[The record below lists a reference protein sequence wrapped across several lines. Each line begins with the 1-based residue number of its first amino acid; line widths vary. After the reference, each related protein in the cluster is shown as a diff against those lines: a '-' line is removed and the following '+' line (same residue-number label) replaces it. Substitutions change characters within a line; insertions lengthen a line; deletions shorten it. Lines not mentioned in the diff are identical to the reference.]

1 MSQSKKEQKIM
12 MAHNAAAQLANDKK
26 YREAVDKYQDFYW
39 MVSKDSP
46 YKWFAILAI
55 YSLLS
60 DHREVPWKDGQDNE
74 FFEKIV
80 GSSKEPAVIR
90 AQAYFCLGRHL
101 VLSGD
106 RDASESYFI
115 NVVSIYESMKPAD
128 LKAKL
133 MMGGDPRGGP
143 KFTTVG
149 QYKVI
154 TLRSMESHPFFKQ
167 STHHL
172 YRQTEK
178 DSAYNTAIASLN
190 QMNSSWNEDDKVKS
204 KKSAS
209 SSKKPGPRKLNLQEP
224 LEGQAARSDAED
236 SEEGSHSS
244 ALKSIKKE
252 GTATGTYLSIGVV
265 VVAVVY
271 YLYISTKYY

>member
-1 MSQSKKEQKIM
+1 MSHSKKEQKIM

-46 YKWFAILAI
+46 YKWFAMLAI

-60 DHREVPWKDGQDNE
+60 DHREVPWKDGQDDE

-106 RDASESYFI
+106 RDASESHFI

-149 QYKVI
+149 QYK
-154 TLRSMESHPFFKQ
+154 
-167 STHHL
+167 
-172 YRQTEK
+172 TEK

-190 QMNSSWNEDDKVKS
+190 QMNSSWNENEKVKS
-204 KKSAS
+204 KKSVS
-209 SSKKPGPRKLNLQEP
+209 SSKKPGPRKLNLQKP
-224 LEGQAARSDAED
+224 LEGQAGSDAED
-236 SEEGSHSS
+236 SEGSHSS
-244 ALKSIKKE
+244 ALKSIKKQ
-252 GTATGTYLSIGVV
+252 GTASGTYLSIGVV